1 MERSGEGFEERL
13 APHVRSIDAEGRERF
28 VAEPPLCCDTAS
40 RDGREGH
47 VKPEIYI

>member
-1 MERSGEGFEERL
+1 MERSGEGFEEQL
-13 APHVRSIDAEGRERF
+13 APHLRSIDAEGRERF
-28 VAEPPLCCDTAS
+28 VAEPLLCCDTAS